1 MKKNNK
7 VLIVEDQKIIAKV
20 FSILIQKKGFE
31 VTISS
36 NPSDAILR
44 TKELNPFLILM
55 DVQLNDSLTGI
66 DIARHLRLNGYN
78 NKIVFTTGNLLEN
91 TTSQI
96 SDIDNCAIL
105 IKPVEFSEI
114 ERLL

>member
-7 VLIVEDQKIIAKV
+7 ILIVEDQKIIAKV
-20 FSILIQKKGFE
+20 FSILIQKKGSD

-36 NPSDAILR
+36 NSDDAILK
-44 TKELNPFLILM
+44 TKELNPILILM
-55 DVQLNDSLTGI
+55 DVQLNDNLPGS
-66 DIARHLRLNGYN
+66 DIARRLRSDGFT

-91 TTSQI
+91 TTQQI

-114 ERLL
+114 EKLL